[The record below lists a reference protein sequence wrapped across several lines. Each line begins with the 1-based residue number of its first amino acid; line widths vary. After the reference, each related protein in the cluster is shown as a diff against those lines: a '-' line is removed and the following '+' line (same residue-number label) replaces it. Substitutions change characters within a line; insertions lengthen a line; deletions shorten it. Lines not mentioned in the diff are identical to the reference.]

1 MFEEEFPWQYH
12 EKLLFHLQ
20 EIFDVDKTALDCFL
34 DREFQYKS
42 RDWYTGETWC
52 VSLSEEIDY
61 EEKLNWMRRKK
72 GVGGVLKK

>member
-34 DREFQYKS
+34 GSEFQYKGRGNTCMFPS
-42 RDWYTGETWC
+42 A
-52 VSLSEEIDY
+52 
-61 EEKLNWMRRKK
+61 KK
-72 GVGGVLKK
+72 